1 MCMLGE
7 GRGCQAS
14 GSNDRVVGSG
24 MNTRGKQ
31 LSHGLG
37 KERVVTSVRCAVC
50 GAVIKD
56 LSLAGRYRSLKLMGD
71 QVRNRCGNCQLR
83 GYKQTTRVDEMIYD
97 KSQNSPS
104 NLQFR
109 P

>member
-1 MCMLGE
+1 MRAGGGARVPSFGLDDG
-7 GRGCQAS
+7 
-14 GSNDRVVGSG
+14 VVGSG
-24 MNTRGKQ
+24 MNTSGKQ

-50 GAVIKD
+50 GAMIKD
-56 LSLAGRYRSLKLMGD
+56 LSLAGRYRSLKFMGD
-71 QVRNRCGNCQLR
+71 QARNRCGNCQLR